1 MATHRG
7 YGVAWTRHVAGLTG
21 GLLLAAI
28 GHAAPIVYDTGP
40 LTFQTSGQSMWGEGN
55 ALILDESVFLGAVWS
70 ENATF
75 GSGFTGGEI
84 TTSIPVPHV
93 HLPSGWECHGFLCSE
108 GHFHDPGG
116 IHIHNIDGPTI
127 DTTTGIEG
135 NISTEGRAGLN
146 FNVRLDSGSVD
157 AQVEFAAEAIIPEA
171 GTYGLGDL
179 INLNPTSM
187 LQDGQFSTNLAEA
200 SARMEAVLGV
210 RASLSGTACL
220 VGGCVEPN
228 VNIGFADQVLEL
240 ASFNENGDGAI
251 SILGGSPELFNF
263 GDPINIPSAVPGGS
277 LGDITVELPDID
289 TVSSR
294 VGDRLVAAGEDD
306 FIGVK
311 ADLDGLLLA
320 PAGLPG
326 LGVTVDAGI
335 FSLSGDLVDVNFGPV
350 LKVVQNFEFEPTL
363 WVELAFDKAVQ
374 LADSTIA
381 TSIVSPWASLPSF
394 GLLSD
399 LTRVTPTFFLNG
411 LFTNQTS
418 LGIDGEFD
426 LSVLQASLSAA
437 ISGISWDLGGIG
449 PLFSVVERSNLFN
462 LPPLFSSSY
471 ALGGFNRLVGESFVL
486 GLSDAVVGVPEP
498 GTLTLLALGLLG
510 LAALRTRRA
519 AGERR

>member
-1 MATHRG
+1 MATDRRFG
-7 YGVAWTRHVAGLTG
+7 WARARH
-21 GLLLAAI
+21 LAALAL
-28 GHAAPIVYDTGP
+28 GVLTATLAHAAPIIYDTGP
-40 LTFQTSGQSMWGEGN
+40 LSFQTSGQSMWGEGS
-55 ALILDESVFLGAVWS
+55 AVTLDESVFLGAVWS

-108 GHFHDPGG
+108 GHFHNPGG
-116 IHIHNIDGPTI
+116 VHIHYVDGPTI
-127 DTTTGIEG
+127 DTTTGIQG
-135 NISTEGRAGLN
+135 NVSTEGRAGLN
-146 FNVRLDSGSVD
+146 FNVKLDSGSVD
-157 AQVEFAAEAIIPEA
+157 AQVEFSAEAVIPEQ

-179 INLNPTSM
+179 INLNPTSS

-210 RASLSGTACL
+210 RANLSGTACL

-228 VNIGFADQVLEL
+228 VSIGFADQVREL
-240 ASFNENGDGAI
+240 ASFNESGDGAI

-263 GDPINIPSAVPGGS
+263 GDPINIPSPVPGGS

-289 TVSSR
+289 TVGTR
-294 VGDRLVAAGEDD
+294 QGDRLVAAGEDD
-306 FIGVK
+306 FISMK

-326 LGVTVDAGI
+326 LGVTLDAGI

-381 TSIVSPWASLPSF
+381 TSIISPWSSLPSF
-394 GLLSD
+394 ALLSD
-399 LTRVTPTFFLNG
+399 LTRVTPTFFLDG
-411 LFTNQTS
+411 LFTNRTS
-418 LGIDGEFD
+418 LGVDGEFD

-437 ISGISWDLGGIG
+437 ITGISWDLGSIG
-449 PLFSVVERSNLFN
+449 PLFSVVERSKLFD

-471 ALGGFNRLVGESFVL
+471 ALGGFNRLIGESFLL
-486 GLSDAVVGVPEP
+486 GLSGTAVGVPEP
-498 GTLTLLALGLLG
+498 GTLVLLGWGLLG
-510 LAALRTRRA
+510 LVALRRRRA
-519 AGERR
+519 AGDRR